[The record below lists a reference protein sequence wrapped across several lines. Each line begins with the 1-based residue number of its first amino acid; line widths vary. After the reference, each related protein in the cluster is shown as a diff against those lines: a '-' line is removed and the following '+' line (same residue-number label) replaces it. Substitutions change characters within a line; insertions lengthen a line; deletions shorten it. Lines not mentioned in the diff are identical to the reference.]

1 MPSISLWFP
10 TAIYTEENILS
21 KKELECLFKRSE
33 EIKNT
38 IPSGGKDW
46 RCKIYTTF
54 GTNYNLLDDPIFKL
68 LIEKVTQHV
77 NSFAKEFGSIY
88 QYKAFEGFLNIYDSS
103 CYQEYHYHTSSTFSV
118 VYYLKVPKGSGHFIF
133 NDPKGPDMLEV
144 KDMVK
149 ETTLNQVS
157 KSIEPIENSLIMFR
171 SYLGH
176 SVSQGIN
183 NDDRIS
189 IAFNF

>member
-1 MPSISLWFP
+1 MPKLSLWFP
-10 TAIYTEENILS
+10 TAIYTEENVLS
-21 KKELECLFKRSE
+21 KEELESLFKRSE

-38 IPSGGKDW
+38 IPSGGKHW
-46 RCKIYTTF
+46 HCKIYTTF
-54 GTNYNLLDDPIFKL
+54 RTNHKLLDDPIFKP

-77 NSFAKEFGSIY
+77 NSFAKEFGSTH
-88 QYKAFEGFLNIYDSS
+88 QYKAHEAFLNIYDSS
-103 CYQEYHYHTSSTFSV
+103 SYQEYHYHTASTFSV

-144 KDMVK
+144 KDIVE
-149 ETTLNQVS
+149 ETTLNQNTI
-157 KSIEPIENSLIMFR
+157 SIEPVENSLIMFR

-176 SVSQGIN
+176 MVSQGTN